1 MRTCQVF
8 AQTVTYTYTYDNAI
22 IVNDGMIHCRYSSY
36 VVALAYHVITIWF
49 IRARIHYRRSLAKF
63 IIKVSNN
70 WNTVNVMV
78 TLINAQHL
86 SEEYAYTRQH
96 EDGDGQSQKVSPG
109 ASNRASRLS
118 PSELQRE
125 MVEVCLDMLARYTFA
140 SVSSQITR

>member
-1 MRTCQVF
+1 M
-8 AQTVTYTYTYDNAI
+8 YI
-22 IVNDGMIHCRYSSY
+22 MNDGMIHYRYSSY

-70 WNTVNVMV
+70 WNIGYIIL

-86 SEEYAYTRQH
+86 SDEYAYTRQH
-96 EDGDGQSQKVSPG
+96 EDGDGQSQKVSLE
-109 ASNRASRLS
+109 ATNRANRLS

-140 SVSSQITR
+140 SVSSQITRYVSV